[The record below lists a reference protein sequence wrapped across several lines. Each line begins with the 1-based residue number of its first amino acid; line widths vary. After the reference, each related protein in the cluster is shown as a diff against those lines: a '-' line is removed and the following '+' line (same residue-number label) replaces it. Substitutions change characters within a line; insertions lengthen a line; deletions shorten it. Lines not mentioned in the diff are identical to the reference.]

1 MFNPFFQKY
10 LGRGLLFF
18 IPGTKDSK
26 RKKKQRVLFLVS
38 ERFSCNACTCA
49 SYKASVKSAS
59 GIGGRVL
66 PRKNS
71 KFMRVYTCAVSR
83 ALCLEYRVSWV
94 RVPPEAAHFF

>member
-38 ERFSCNACTCA
+38 ERFNCNTCT
-49 SYKASVKSAS
+49 SKNNYT
-59 GIGGRVL
+59 RVMHHIRL
-66 PRKNS
+66 
-71 KFMRVYTCAVSR
+71 
-83 ALCLEYRVSWV
+83 L
-94 RVPPEAAHFF
+94 